1 MPRPRRTAL
10 TATGARIWAGLSV
23 LAVAFSAHAASPS
36 EPDAQLLSQ
45 HKGKPVDAG
54 KGVVFEGR
62 WRRAL
67 VRTGLNRE
75 ITASFGRPAISERH
89 GRVIVGTGEG
99 FVLGLAL
106 NNGDEIWRYRHT
118 APFETSATI
127 VDVGPGDGRGLELAL
142 LGGRDGKLL
151 AFEVATGKLHWM
163 IPIDGDMRA
172 PPRRVGDVV
181 LVTTSTNK
189 VYVVDPATGE
199 VLWTRGRPAPTGLT
213 VLGHARAAEH
223 DGIIYASFSDGY
235 AEAYALD
242 DGRGMWS
249 RPLSLRGGDFVDADA
264 DPVIIDGRV
273 FVASYS
279 DGIYALDP
287 RDGTTIWTKN
297 AQAVTS
303 LGAHGSTLLASSA
316 DGWFWG
322 LDAMTGDL
330 LYRTKL
336 PIGSPSRPIVAGDA
350 VIMSGGES
358 LFLVFDATNGKPLQA
373 TALGG
378 ITASEPVL
386 AGDHLAVISSSGDV
400 IVMRRVASPRS

>member
-1 MPRPRRTAL
+1 MRLLAV
-10 TATGARIWAGLSV
+10 LSV
-23 LAVAFSAHAASPS
+23 LAVAISAHAASTS
-36 EPDAQLLSQ
+36 DPDAKLLSP
-45 HKGKPVDAG
+45 HKGTKVEAG

-62 WRRAL
+62 WRKSL
-67 VRTGLNRE
+67 VRTGLNRD

-89 GRVIVGTGEG
+89 ERVIVGTGEG
-99 FVLGLAL
+99 FVLALAL
-106 NNGDEIWRYRHT
+106 NNGDEVWRYRHN
-118 APFETSATI
+118 APFETAATI
-127 VDVGPGDGRGLELAL
+127 VDLGTNGARGLELVL

-151 AFEVATGKLHWM
+151 AFEVGTGKLRWTV
-163 IPIDGDMRA
+163 PIDGDMRS
-172 PPRRVGDVV
+172 PPRRVGNLV

-189 VYVVDPATGE
+189 VYVLDPSTGE
-199 VLWTRGRPAPTGLT
+199 VQWTRGRPAPTGLT
-213 VLGHARAAEH
+213 VLGHARAFEH

-264 DPVIIDGRV
+264 DPVVVNGRV

-287 RDGTTIWTKN
+287 RDGTTMWTKN

-303 LGAHGSTLLASSA
+303 LGGHGTKLLAASA

-322 LDAMTGDL
+322 LDSATGDL

-336 PIGSPSRPIVAGDA
+336 PIGATSRPIVAGDA
-350 VIMSGGES
+350 VIMTGGES
-358 LFLVFDATNGKPLQA
+358 LFLVFDANNGKPLQA

-378 ITASEPVL
+378 ITSSEPVL
-386 AGDHLAVISSSGDV
+386 AGDHLALISSRGEV
-400 IVMRRVASPRS
+400 IVMRRVAHSGGADRS